1 MQGTVYNDKEDQA
14 LEISRLVVDIYQG
27 NSMKNHNLQQG
38 KYYVSQYKKLKKQ
51 YRQIHK
57 IKAGQYMWSERF
69 NKEFKEESKKETNEK
84 SKNELKKN
92 FLETS
97 FMKKWNQRKD

>member
-1 MQGTVYNDKEDQA
+1 MCLNT
-14 LEISRLVVDIYQG
+14 
-27 NSMKNHNLQQG
+27 
-38 KYYVSQYKKLKKQ
+38 KKLKKQ

-84 SKNELKKN
+84 SKNELKKRT
-92 FLETS
+92 FWRRVL
-97 FMKKWNQRKD
+97 